1 MVFGEIAKNQPRANE
16 FAPTVRHFIE
26 LIKGDNT
33 MKHNRLLCLSLLLFA
48 TSSHALPNKKLMD
61 MSEKLDKIEKIEA
74 QEAAERR
81 AREEA
86 ERQRQEAERQRQE
99 AERQRQ
105 ADADRARQQS
115 SGYSSRS
122 TISSGSKRYSC
133 EFMCRGSLFATG
145 GRHTFEVS
153 ANSRDAAQ
161 DAIKSQANDLCRAEG
176 RSQSGAW
183 WADMSLCNEK

>member
-1 MVFGEIAKNQPRANE
+1 MMKYRGLAC
-16 FAPTVRHFIE
+16 FA
-26 LIKGDNT
+26 
-33 MKHNRLLCLSLLLFA
+33 LLLLA
-48 TSSHALPNKKLMD
+48 TSSHALPNSKLMD
-61 MSEKLDKIEKIEA
+61 MSQKLDKLEKVEA
-74 QEAAERR
+74 QEAKEKRE
-81 AREEA
+81 REEA

-105 ADADRARQQS
+105 AEAERARQQS

-122 TISSGSKRYSC
+122 TTSSGSKRYSC
-133 EFMCRGSLFATG
+133 EFICRGSLLATG

-176 RSQSGAW
+176 RSRSGAW